1 MAEDVIQTSISRP
14 APYLEAA
21 GETLLETVLGKKQ
34 ADGTIIPGLISK
46 PMDTGAFAPSVAGQN
61 VLTQRAQQ
69 LAADQAGLGQLQF
82 DPETGAVTGIGA
94 GTGIAG
100 YQPFLDQ
107 AAAYSGPNAYQEFM
121 SPYQQEVIDTSLAEF
136 DRQREISR
144 NQLMGSQVAQGA
156 FGQGR
161 GQVAEAEFGAQSLQD
176 RTLLNAQL
184 QAQAFAQAQN
194 AAAQAQQ
201 QQVGLASL
209 QPSLSQANIQQIG
222 GAGTAN
228 LGYQQAILDAQ
239 AQANQMAAYEP
250 YNRVQFGQSVV
261 GGLLSGQPQAYSTQT
276 SAPSAG
282 TVSPLSQAL
291 SSAAGI
297 YGLGSLFGR

>member
-1 MAEDVIQTSISRP
+1 MADDVIQTSISRP

-34 ADGTIIPGLISK
+34 ADGTITPGLISK
-46 PMDTGAFAPSVAGQN
+46 PIDTGAFAPSVAEQN

-82 DPETGAVTGIGA
+82 DPETGAVTG
-94 GTGIAG
+94 
-100 YQPFLDQ
+100 
-107 AAAYSGPNAYQEFM
+107 M
-121 SPYQQEVIDTSLAEF
+121 
-136 DRQREISR
+136 
-144 NQLMGSQVAQGA
+144 
-156 FGQGR
+156 
-161 GQVAEAEFGAQSLQD
+161 
-176 RTLLNAQL
+176 
-184 QAQAFAQAQN
+184 
-194 AAAQAQQ
+194 
-201 QQVGLASL
+201 
-209 QPSLSQANIQQIG
+209 

-228 LGYQQAILDAQ
+228 LGYQQAVLDAQ

-282 TVSPLSQAL
+282 TAGPLSQAL